1 MTRTRKLLGLGIAI
15 APAIALFPVPGVLG
29 QATPSVT
36 PSRPTFEVATIKL
49 ADPNAVPKNQALR
62 VSPTRLSIPSMTL
75 YWLIYTAYGE
85 GGYNTSMRV
94 TGGPDW
100 ANRTAFA
107 VEGLSSGPVTQQQQR
122 LMLQPL
128 LEERFGLKILHKE
141 ETYDVLGLVVDR
153 RDGRLGPKVKKWD
166 GTCPKVMPPLMYP
179 APRRPFDRDGDKIV
193 VGPPSATDEPGVTY
207 CPSGFR
213 PGGLILDGATMFTV
227 AEILSLPPGREL
239 LGGVTQDRTGLTDRY
254 TLDLDYLFG
263 AAPSDFAVPSL
274 SGAIRDQWGLRL
286 EKTKGTAKVIVVE
299 HAQLPTDN

>member
-1 MTRTRKLLGLGIAI
+1 MTRTRKLLALGIAI
-15 APAIALFPVPGVLG
+15 GPAIALLPIPGVLG
-29 QATPSVT
+29 QTTPPVT
-36 PSRPTFEVATIKL
+36 SSRPTFEVATIKL

-62 VSPTRLSIPSMTL
+62 ASPTRFSIPSMTL
-75 YWLIYTAYGE
+75 YWLIYTAYGD

-100 ANRTAFA
+100 AKRTAFA
-107 VEGLSSGPVTQQQQR
+107 VEGLSSEPVTQQQQR

-128 LEERFGLKILHKE
+128 LEERFGLKILHTE

-193 VGPPSATDEPGVTY
+193 VGPASATDEPGVTY

-263 AAPSDFAVPSL
+263 APPSEFAAPSL

-286 EKTKGTAKVIVVE
+286 EKTKGTAKVIEIE